1 MSLKENAWTREVRFI
16 KEDNLLY
23 EFVIE
28 KKIRKWTKI
37 ANALSEN
44 LGVQPRSGKQC
55 RERWHNHLD
64 PDITKD
70 VWSKEEKRQIFELQK
85 KFGNRWSKISKYIPG
100 RTDNSVKNCFYSVI
114 RKNVR
119 KYNKRKPETEKLKGP
134 IKSLLRNPEIKELL
148 FNPKLKLP
156 SNCLKPTT
164 VKKPLESIEIV
175 CPEVTVPAFQTISVP
190 ITPSTCTSIYSP
202 HYTQFFNFSDNLGC
216 QDTSSCP
223 MSPLSNLSFLS
234 YGQNAPCN
242 STLFAGYPGNVFFF
256 NPYDAN

>member
-28 KKIRKWTKI
+28 RKIRKWTKI

-44 LGVQPRSGKQC
+44 LGGQPRSGKQC

-64 PDITKD
+64 PDIKKD
-70 VWSKEEKRQIFELQK
+70 VWSKEEKSQIFELQK

-134 IKSLLRNPEIKELL
+134 IKSFLRNPEIKDLL
-148 FNPKLKLP
+148 FNPKLKL
-156 SNCLKPTT
+156 
-164 VKKPLESIEIV
+164 
-175 CPEVTVPAFQTISVP
+175 
-190 ITPSTCTSIYSP
+190 
-202 HYTQFFNFSDNLGC
+202 
-216 QDTSSCP
+216 SS
-223 MSPLSNLSFLS
+223 
-234 YGQNAPCN
+234 
-242 STLFAGYPGNVFFF
+242 
-256 NPYDAN
+256 